1 MTREEIESVYSRDV
15 LDRNWWGN
23 FPEPLDLLGKDFPK
37 TADIYRL
44 MPVCA
49 RIALHM
55 GGELPRIIF
64 SKEGGARMDFNSVV
78 MNPEILS
85 LKVSEQ
91 VRAEVFFGQYIH
103 QVGHICYSLSLI
115 HI

>member
-49 RIALHM
+49 RIALHIR
-55 GGELPRIIF
+55 GVKRNAIN
-64 SKEGGARMDFNSVV
+64 RVV
-78 MNPEILS
+78 RKNGNGFD
-85 LKVSEQ
+85 K
-91 VRAEVFFGQYIH
+91 
-103 QVGHICYSLSLI
+103 
-115 HI
+115 

>member
-49 RIALHM
+49 ALPCIWEVNCH
-55 GGELPRIIF
+55 GLFFRKRGEPGWISI
-64 SKEGGARMDFNSVV
+64 
-78 MNPEILS
+78 PW
-85 LKVSEQ
+85 
-91 VRAEVFFGQYIH
+91 
-103 QVGHICYSLSLI
+103 
-115 HI
+115 

>member
-55 GGELPRIIF
+55 AGRLGSSAGKVTFETMMNIF
-64 SKEGGARMDFNSVV
+64 
-78 MNPEILS
+78 
-85 LKVSEQ
+85 
-91 VRAEVFFGQYIH
+91 
-103 QVGHICYSLSLI
+103 
-115 HI
+115 

>member
-55 GGELPRIIF
+55 GATDYFFER
-64 SKEGGARMDFNSVV
+64 GGSQDGFQFRGDESRDSFV
-78 MNPEILS
+78 E
-85 LKVSEQ
+85 SE
-91 VRAEVFFGQYIH
+91 
-103 QVGHICYSLSLI
+103 
-115 HI
+115 

>member
-85 LKVSEQ
+85 LKVS
-91 VRAEVFFGQYIH
+91 
-103 QVGHICYSLSLI
+103 
-115 HI
+115 

>member
-85 LKVSEQ
+85 ANIFIRSGIFVIAGEYTKNTAVHFSKN
-91 VRAEVFFGQYIH
+91 I
-103 QVGHICYSLSLI
+103 LSI
-115 HI
+115 

>member
-49 RIALHM
+49 RIALHSANIFIRS
-55 GGELPRIIF
+55 GIFVIAGEYTKNTAVHF
-64 SKEGGARMDFNSVV
+64 SKN
-78 MNPEILS
+78 ILS
-85 LKVSEQ
+85 
-91 VRAEVFFGQYIH
+91 I
-103 QVGHICYSLSLI
+103 
-115 HI
+115 

>member
-55 GGELPRIIF
+55 GGELPRFGQKFFSANIFIRSGIFVIAGEYTKNTVVHF
-64 SKEGGARMDFNSVV
+64 SKN
-78 MNPEILS
+78 ILS
-85 LKVSEQ
+85 
-91 VRAEVFFGQYIH
+91 I
-103 QVGHICYSLSLI
+103 
-115 HI
+115 

>member
-49 RIALHM
+49 RIWEVNCHGLFFRKR
-55 GGELPRIIF
+55 GEPGWISI
-64 SKEGGARMDFNSVV
+64 
-78 MNPEILS
+78 PW
-85 LKVSEQ
+85 
-91 VRAEVFFGQYIH
+91 
-103 QVGHICYSLSLI
+103 
-115 HI
+115 

>member
-1 MTREEIESVYSRDV
+1 M
-15 LDRNWWGN
+15 GK
-23 FPEPLDLLGKDFPK
+23 FPGTVGFIGKRFSEDGRYLSIDAGMCPH
-37 TADIYRL
+37 
-44 MPVCA
+44 
-49 RIALHM
+49 ALHM

-103 QVGHICYSLSLI
+103 QVGHICYSRGVYENTVVHFSKNILSI
-115 HI
+115 